1 VLFVASI
8 FFLFAEWR
16 YMLNPPRGSITVKR
30 GLLVGAFQVLALLP
44 GMSRSGVTIAGGML
58 LGLKRDEATRFSFL
72 LAIPITFGV
81 GLKLMIDL
89 LAEGG
94 EVEWLPIYYAAGVA
108 FVTALLVIHLF
119 LQFIRRHTLW
129 PFVWYGIILSSLVAY
144 SAFIA

>member
-1 VLFVASI
+1 
-8 FFLFAEWR
+8 
-16 YMLNPPRGSITVKR
+16 
-30 GLLVGAFQVLALLP
+30 
-44 GMSRSGVTIAGGML
+44 
-58 LGLKRDEATRFSFL
+58 
-72 LAIPITFGV
+72 
-81 GLKLMIDL
+81 MIDL